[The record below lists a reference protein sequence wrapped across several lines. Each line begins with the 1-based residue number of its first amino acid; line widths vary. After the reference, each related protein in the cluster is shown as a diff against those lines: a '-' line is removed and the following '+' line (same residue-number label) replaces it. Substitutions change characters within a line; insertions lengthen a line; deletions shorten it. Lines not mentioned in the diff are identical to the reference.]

1 MHDLKQLEK
10 EIDETLTPGYAAAGE
25 KRQDLYQ
32 QLLALHSDV
41 TNIGKGVEEVEDR
54 AKKMMDGGEKPSS
67 FSIVSSII
75 DTHFD
80 TLTWISHTTED
91 LNNKLSNLE
100 GLS

>member
-1 MHDLKQLEK
+1 M
-10 EIDETLTPGYAAAGE
+10 
-25 KRQDLYQ
+25 
-32 QLLALHSDV
+32 
-41 TNIGKGVEEVEDR
+41 EDR
-54 AKKMMDGGEKPSS
+54 AKKMMDGGEVGHLGVSDMQKPSS

-91 LNNKLSNLE
+91 LNNKVSHLE